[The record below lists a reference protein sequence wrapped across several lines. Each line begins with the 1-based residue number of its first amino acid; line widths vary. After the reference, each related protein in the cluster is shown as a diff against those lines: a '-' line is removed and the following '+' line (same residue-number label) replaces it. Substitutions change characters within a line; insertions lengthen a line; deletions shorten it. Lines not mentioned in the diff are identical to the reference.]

1 MALSGAK
8 AVRGARGARAVRR
21 ALPWWQLLGRAPVRL
36 RARARGPRARAG
48 GLTRGS
54 PRCAS
59 PQETPPPDD
68 FVQSSGKFV
77 AQFAP
82 LVAFSLAVLMLLNL
96 LVVQPLKESQ
106 VQAQEQV
113 KLALA
118 QTKESQVQAQEQVKL
133 AMAQTQAQLSRI
145 QATLEEVPRLAGKVD
160 ILEDNSRSL
169 LSKR

>member
-113 KLALA
+113 KLA
-118 QTKESQVQAQEQVKL
+118 
-133 AMAQTQAQLSRI
+133 MAQTQAQLSRI
-145 QATLEEVPRLAGKVD
+145 QATLEEMPRLAGKVD